1 MSIGRSSVGT
11 MAPQRRG
18 RRSFMAYTVAPRCAR
33 PRALRELYKDA
44 GSIIR
49 DAAAEITTTAEAKP
63 E

>member
-1 MSIGRSSVGT
+1 MSISRQSVAT

-18 RRSFMAYTVAPRCAR
+18 RRSFMAYTVAPKCAR
-33 PRALRELYKDA
+33 PAALRELYKDA

-49 DAAAEITTTAEAKP
+49 DAAPEITTSRP